1 MPKAS
6 RSRSRSASPS
16 TIWLKAEESSPNSSE
31 VVTGTCSSKRPWR
44 IRSVAASRSS
54 IGRRIERESSTVSSK
69 LIVKETKRAISTL
82 MPSASVPPPFEVSAA
97 TTMPVIT
104 LISGSEPS
112 SLTRSGTTGRSIRT
126 GTSRLELM
134 SKRIGRRASSRAR

>member
-1 MPKAS
+1 MPNAS

-54 IGRRIERESSTVSSK
+54 TGRRIERESSTVSSK
-69 LIVKETKRAISTL
+69 LTVKETNSAISTAT
-82 MPSASVPPPFEVSAA
+82 PSASVPPPFEVSAA

-112 SLTRSGTTGRSIRT
+112 SFTRSGTAGRVIRT
-126 GTSRLELM
+126 GVSRAELM
-134 SKRIGRRASSRAR
+134 SKRIGRIPISSAR